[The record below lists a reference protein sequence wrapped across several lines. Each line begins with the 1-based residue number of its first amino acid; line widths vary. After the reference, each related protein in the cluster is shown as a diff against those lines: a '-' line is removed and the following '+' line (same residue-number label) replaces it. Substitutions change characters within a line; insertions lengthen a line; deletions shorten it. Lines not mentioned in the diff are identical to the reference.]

1 MNKYLT
7 LIFQGLFYIAM
18 ILVLTGA
25 FLYAPLAK
33 GLEEFTRVLYF
44 HVPIAWV
51 MVVAFF
57 VSAWYGVMY
66 LRKRDIMYD
75 HYAEIAG
82 QFGMLFG
89 ILAAVTGAMWA
100 KVSWGAYWN
109 WDPRQTSIFILLL
122 IYAAYFSL
130 RSAVP
135 EEGKRARL
143 SAVYL
148 LIAFVT
154 VPFFVFII
162 PRLYETLHPDP
173 IINNQGKIN
182 MNGKMLLV
190 FLSSLSLF
198 TILFFWMM
206 HLKKTVVTLSY
217 KLEQLSERKKVE

>member
-1 MNKYLT
+1 MNTYLKHT
-7 LIFQGLFYIAM
+7 LQGLLYVAM
-18 ILVLTGA
+18 VLVLIGA

-44 HVPIAWV
+44 HVPVAWV

-66 LRKRDIMYD
+66 LRKRDLKYD
-75 HYAEIAG
+75 QYAEIASQLG
-82 QFGMLFG
+82 IVFGV
-89 ILAAVTGAMWA
+89 LAAVTGAMWA

-135 EEGKRARL
+135 EEDKKARL

-162 PRLYETLHPDP
+162 PRIYETLHPDP

-198 TILFFWMM
+198 SIILFWMM
-206 HLKKTVVTLSY
+206 HLKKTIVNLTS
-217 KLEQLSERKKVE
+217 KLDKLSERN